1 MLRASSGLSM
11 KRAFF
16 ESNIDLVADD
26 GQGLMDGARW
36 KLKHGSGVDA
46 NGGHAP
52 GLEIFFNVDD
62 NSFPVKVNGVDRK
75 THGEGVDAV
84 GGVDP

>member
-1 MLRASSGLSM
+1 MS
-11 KRAFF
+11 RAFF
-16 ESNIDLVADD
+16 ERNIDLVAER
-26 GQGLMDGARW
+26 GQGLADGARG
-36 KLKHGSGVDA
+36 KLEHGSGVDA

-62 NSFPVKVNGVDRK
+62 NSFPVKVNGVDGK

-84 GGVDP
+84 GGVNPQSLAM